1 MQLAAANGSK
11 HAKRDAARGC
21 QVQAVEV
28 PVTCAPMYSPRKGHP
43 MHLHADESVQAHIE
57 KCSKGLTRASC
68 RGPSNLCPYALTKGR
83 TPCASACRLLVRMD
97 PSTHRKVQESTQSKM
112 QHTVAACKLPRS
124 KQPLPL
130 CTHGGA
136 PCASACSSLLRM
148 DPKEIAAGTC
158 HVQAIKVRVTSA
170 ARHSPREGHSVP
182 LRADLCSEWIQA
194 PVKAQ
199 VTPCASA
206 GRCCTWIQVTIG
218 RCSTVLP
225 LASHEGPI
233 APLPAPCIAL

>member
-1 MQLAAANGSK
+1 MATHPASQHHDSQQHLEVQRYWLPRCRCPLHEWIQHGICVQRGNATLA
-11 HAKRDAARGC
+11 
-21 QVQAVEV
+21 VM
-28 PVTCAPMYSPRKGHP
+28 PAPPC
-43 MHLHADESVQAHIE
+43 LF
-57 KCSKGLTRASC
+57 CS
-68 RGPSNLCPYALTKGR
+68 PYALTKGR

-112 QHTVAACKLPRS
+112 QHTVAACKLQRS